1 MLRSVRCMKL
11 INYGDT
17 DWLIGDD
24 AADLLLEYSVL
35 MAKGATADSLDV
47 EVLTTEGARESVKL
61 LIGPATMMTARP
73 ISSELEEPDNAE
85 TIADVRE
92 RINLIESPPSVQP
105 SEVEST
111 LDDYD
116 I

>member
-1 MLRSVRCMKL
+1 MML

-35 MAKGATADSLDV
+35 MAKGGTADSVDV
-47 EVLTTEGARESVKL
+47 NVLTSTGERESVRL

-73 ISSELEEPDNAE
+73 VASELPEPDNAA
-85 TIADVRE
+85 TLATVRE
-92 RINLIESPPSVQP
+92 RIDAIESPPSVQP
-105 SEVEST
+105 SPAESV
-111 LDDYD
+111 LDDYEF
-116 I
+116 

>member
-1 MLRSVRCMKL
+1 MKL

-35 MAKGATADSLDV
+35 MAKGGTADSVDV
-47 EVLTTEGARESVKL
+47 NVLTSHGEPEHVSL

-73 ISSELEEPDNAE
+73 MDTEFPEPDNAG
-85 TIADVRE
+85 TVADVRE
-92 RINLIESPPSVQP
+92 RIQAIESPPSVQP
-105 SEVEST
+105 SEPDTV
-111 LDDYD
+111 LDDFD
-116 I
+116 L